1 MTNPVDRLIAH
12 RHGPFVVA
20 LAVAAIAAWL
30 TVAQAR
36 SFMIELPSLA
46 FYCTYLGLMAWRF
59 PGLTS
64 DYLRNNAEE
73 ADEPATL
80 IIVVTLFAVVISI
93 ASLFLAVNSGDRG
106 LPRLATPFL
115 AVIAG
120 WATIHTMAAIHYAHL
135 FWRPETTENGSDNRG
150 GLSFPETANPCG
162 WDFLYFSF
170 VVGMTAQTSDTAITT
185 TRMRRITLLHAVVS
199 YLFNT
204 VLIAAAL
211 NSAVSLAS

>member
-1 MTNPVDRLIAH
+1 M
-12 RHGPFVVA
+12 
-20 LAVAAIAAWL
+20 AIAAGL
-30 TVAQAR
+30 MVTQTR

-64 DYLRNNAEE
+64 DYLRSNAEK

-80 IIVVTLFAVVISI
+80 IIVVTLLAVIISI
-93 ASLFLAVNSGDRG
+93 AALFLAVNSGNKS
-106 LPRLATPFL
+106 LPRLVTAFL

-120 WATIHTMAAIHYAHL
+120 WATIHTMVAIHYAHL
-135 FWRPETTENGSDNRG
+135 FWRPESTETGADNKG
-150 GLSFPETANPCG
+150 GLSFPGTDKPCG

-170 VVGMTAQTSDTAITT
+170 VVGMTAQTSDTTITT
-185 TRMRRITLLHAVVS
+185 TRMRRINLMHAVVS

-204 VLIAAAL
+204 VLVAAAV
-211 NSAVSLAS
+211 NGAVSLAS